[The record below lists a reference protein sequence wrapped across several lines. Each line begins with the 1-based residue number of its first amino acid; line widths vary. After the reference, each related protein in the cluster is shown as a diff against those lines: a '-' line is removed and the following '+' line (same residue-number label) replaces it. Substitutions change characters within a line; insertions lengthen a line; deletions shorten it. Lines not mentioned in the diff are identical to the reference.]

1 MDEEKFHRIFHVI
14 FFFQQSCTLVLRAQK
29 MEENIIWS
37 ILIIHMTPSLLRSH
51 CKRLPS
57 LMLVAV
63 EKPKEIVMCR
73 ASLSLGEVNDETWLD
88 YSFSFPYTF
97 LARHTITT
105 STRRSSSSSSSCPRG
120 ERKEEEWRKKP
131 VKTTLQRPN
140 YLRERVWKRCRPSKR
155 ATAKISRQMKRKSI
169 LKQKTIV
176 RAREPLAKTK
186 KRVKTKC

>member
-1 MDEEKFHRIFHVI
+1 
-14 FFFQQSCTLVLRAQK
+14 

-88 YSFSFPYTF
+88 YSFSFPYIF

-169 LKQKTIV
+169 LKQKNYRE
-176 RAREPLAKTK
+176 RARATRENEKESENKMLIPPAK
-186 KRVKTKC
+186 RE